1 MRTDIDY
8 IISVMKE
15 YTPKSEGELDEQDE
29 APADSGASTPSSGG
43 GGGTAGNTNARGRLW
58 GTGLNRGPAN
68 MLGLKGEK
76 WGTGLARG
84 HANPVP

>member
-8 IISVMKE
+8 IISLMKE
-15 YTPKSEGELDEQDE
+15 YTPKTDGELGEQE
-29 APADSGASTPSSGG
+29 SATAAGG
-43 GGGTAGNTNARGRLW
+43 GGGGNTNARGRKW
-58 GTGLNRGPAN
+58 ETGLTRGPAN

-76 WGTGLARG
+76 WGTGLARS

>member
-8 IISVMKE
+8 IISLMKE
-15 YTPKSEGELDEQDE
+15 YTPKSEGELDEQDA
-29 APADSGASTPSSGG
+29 APTDSGASASSTGG
-43 GGGTAGNTNARGRLW
+43 GGGGNTNARGRLW

>member
-8 IISVMKE
+8 IISLMKE
-15 YTPKSEGELDEQDE
+15 YIPKLEGELDEQE
-29 APADSGASTPSSGG
+29 AAPAESGG
-43 GGGTAGNTNARGRLW
+43 GNTNSAGRKW
-58 GTGLNRGPAN
+58 ETGLTRGPAN

-76 WGTGLARG
+76 WSTGLSRG

>member
-1 MRTDIDY
+1 MRTDIDH
-8 IISVMKE
+8 IISLMKK
-15 YTPKSEGELDEQDE
+15 YTPKSEGELDEQDA
-29 APADSGASTPSSGG
+29 APADSGSSAPSTGG
-43 GGGTAGNTNARGRLW
+43 GGGGSNSRGRLW
-58 GTGLNRGPAN
+58 TTGLPRGHAN

>member
-8 IISVMKE
+8 IISLMRE
-15 YTPKSEGELDEQDE
+15 YIPKSEGELGEQE
-29 APADSGASTPSSGG
+29 SAPAESGV
-43 GGGTAGNTNARGRLW
+43 GNTNSAGRKW
-58 GTGLNRGPAN
+58 ETGLTRGPAN

-76 WGTGLARG
+76 WGSGVTRG

>member
-8 IISVMKE
+8 IITLMKE
-15 YTPKSEGELDEQDE
+15 YTPKSEGELDEQDA
-29 APADSGASTPSSGG
+29 APADSGSSTPPADSSGG
-43 GGGTAGNTNARGRLW
+43 GGSNSRGRKW
-58 GTGLNRGPAN
+58 ETGLTRGPAN

>member
-8 IISVMKE
+8 IISLMKR
-15 YTPKSEGELDEQDE
+15 YTPQTEGELSEEDEPT
-29 APADSGASTPSSGG
+29 PAAGGSGG
-43 GGGTAGNTNARGRLW
+43 GGPKGAGRKW
-58 GTGLNRGPAN
+58 ETGLTRGPAN
-68 MLGLKGEK
+68 MLGLKGEV

>member
-8 IISVMKE
+8 IISLMKK
-15 YTPKSEGELDEQDE
+15 YTPKNEGELDEQDE
-29 APADSGASTPSSGG
+29 TPAGGGASAPSSGG
-43 GGGTAGNTNARGRLW
+43 GGNTNARGRKW
-58 GTGLNRGPAN
+58 ETGLTRGPAN

>member
-1 MRTDIDY
+1 MRTDTDY
-8 IISVMKE
+8 IISLMKE

-29 APADSGASTPSSGG
+29 APADSGASAPSSGG
-43 GGGTAGNTNARGRLW
+43 GGAGGGSNSRGRKW
-58 GTGLNRGPAN
+58 ETGLTRGPAN
-68 MLGLKGEK
+68 MLGLKGEV